1 MRTRDSAERTLTT
14 AGKPVSRWMALGL
27 ISMAELLVLSVWF
40 SASAVSGE
48 LTQEWHLSPNQIA
61 LLTSSVQVGFV
72 VGALLG
78 AIFALPDRRP
88 ARGLFVTCSIVA
100 AAFTAL
106 FAIRS
111 TFALAITLRFLTGVA
126 LAGVYPV
133 AVKLLADWFPNRR
146 GIAVGVLIGAL
157 TIGSALPHL
166 IVFFASLSW
175 QLVIYLSAALAL
187 LGACIVQFFLPD
199 APTARRASSRLSLAS
214 LADVLR
220 DRPVMLANV
229 GYWGHMWELYAMWT
243 WFPTFVGA
251 SVASHGAANGA
262 SVASIGS
269 FMVIGVAGSIGCV
282 LAGFFGD
289 RWGRTT
295 ITSVAMAISG
305 ACAVTIGLSFGAAPE
320 LTLIIG
326 LIWGAS
332 IVADSAQF
340 SAAVT
345 ELCEPE
351 VTGTALTFQMAAG
364 FAITFISINLVPWI
378 AANFGWNWA
387 FAALAPG
394 PLLGIVGMQLLRRDP
409 NAVRIAHGRR

>member
-1 MRTRDSAERTLTT
+1 VRPKAPADGALKTGS
-14 AGKPVSRWMALGL
+14 KPFSRWTALGL
-27 ISMAELLVLSVWF
+27 ISTAELLVLSVWF

-48 LTQEWHLSPNQIA
+48 LTREWSLNSVQVA

-72 VGALLG
+72 VGALTG
-78 AIFALPDRRP
+78 AIFALPDRCS
-88 ARGLFVTCSIVA
+88 ARVLFAAASFVA

-106 FAIRS
+106 FAIES
-111 TFALAITLRFLTGVA
+111 NFEIATALRFLTGVA

-133 AVKLLADWFPNRR
+133 AVKLLADWFPSRR

-166 IVFFASLSW
+166 IVFFATFSW
-175 QLVIYLSAALAL
+175 QSVMYLSAALAL
-187 LGACIVQFFLPD
+187 LGACIVQFVLPD
-199 APTARRASSRLSLAS
+199 AATTGRASSQLSLAS
-214 LADVLR
+214 LTDVLR

-243 WFPTFVGA
+243 WFPAFLSA
-251 SVASHGAANGA
+251 SAVAHGAANGA

-269 FMVIGVAGSIGCV
+269 FMAIGVAGSVGCV
-282 LAGFFGD
+282 TAGFLGD

-305 ACAVTIGLSFGAAPE
+305 ACALAIGLTFGAAPE
-320 LTLIIG
+320 LTLIVG
-326 LIWGAS
+326 LIWGTS

-345 ELCEPE
+345 ELCDPA

-364 FAITFISINLVPWI
+364 FAITFVSINLIPWI
-378 AANFGWNWA
+378 AVNFGWNWA

-394 PLLGIVGMQLLRRDP
+394 PLVGIVGMQMLRRNP
-409 NAVRIAHGRR
+409 NAIRIAHGRR